1 MNFTEPIQVR
11 FMDEG
16 LDAVCLEDP
25 AHASALED
33 LRLEEICLNDH
44 HVSLVDPAHRGEGR
58 ILHDHPEL
66 PGEGQPEDSV
76 VLFFDSRSG
85 FGPCGDRFSWEPR
98 SGLSGWSPCF
108 TKTSPEFT
116 FASGKNQGG
125 PLLWAPRQLMG
136 PVGLQCL
143 IRTLT
148 IYGASLAQE
157 HSLPKQ

>member
-1 MNFTEPIQVR
+1 MNFTEPVQDQ
-11 FMDEG
+11 FTDEA
-16 LDAVCLEDP
+16 LDAVCLEGP
-25 AHASALED
+25 VCAYALED
-33 LRLEEICLNDH
+33 LHLEEISPDDH
-44 HVSLVDPAHRGEGR
+44 CVSLIIPVHRDEVR
-58 ILHDHPEL
+58 ILHRHPEL